1 MEGDELTHEERPP
14 LTERPMTRRTLL
26 ERGGAAALG
35 LGLGG
40 ALIGAPGALAASPA
54 GWDAVLAKAKGQTV
68 NWFMWSGSTTI
79 NSFVDK
85 LVGDE
90 AKKFGVTVKRVPLTD
105 TVQAV
110 QKVLGEKQAGRKTN
124 GSVDLIWVNGENF
137 RTGKQAK
144 LWFGGYTQKLGNA
157 NLVDWNSPT
166 IAFDFGVPV
175 DGFEVP
181 WGRAQ
186 FAFIY
191 NSKDVNPVPGTMGE
205 LFAWAK
211 AHPGRFTYP
220 APPDFTG
227 SVFVRHVLYFVN
239 GGFQDLL
246 GPFSQAKF
254 DAVAP
259 KLWSALNDLKPALW
273 RGGATYPAS
282 ITELDGLYSNGEVSL
297 DMTYGPGGVGG
308 QVEKGIF
315 PQTTREFIFTNGTI
329 GNTNFTAIPFN
340 SPHKE
345 GAEVVQNIL
354 ISAKFQQ
361 LMAQPQLFGQ
371 FPAINIQK
379 AGAAWVKK
387 FDSIPTPPSVLP
399 AKALTRNSNPELQAG
414 WVTAVEKGWKEN
426 VLQA

>member
-1 MEGDELTHEERPP
+1 MEGDELTHEERP
-14 LTERPMTRRTLL
+14 LAERPITRLTLL

-35 LGLGG
+35 LGFGG
-40 ALIGAPGALAASPA
+40 ALIRASGALAASPA
-54 GWDAVLAKAKGQTV
+54 GWDAILAKAKGQTV

-90 AKKFGVTVKRVPLTD
+90 AKKFGVKVKRVPLTD

-144 LWFGGYTQKLGNA
+144 LWFGGYTQKLGNTK
-157 NLVDWNSPT
+157 LVDWNSPS
-166 IAFDFGVPV
+166 IAFDFGVKV
-175 DGFEVP
+175 DGLEVP

-186 FAFIY
+186 FAFFY
-191 NSKDVNPVPGTMGE
+191 NSNDVKQVPQTMGE
-205 LFAWAK
+205 LIAWIK
-211 AHPGRFTYP
+211 ANPGRFTYP

-239 GGFQDLL
+239 GGFKDLL
-246 GPFSQAKF
+246 GPFDKAKF
-254 DAVAP
+254 DAAAP
-259 KLWSALNDLKPALW
+259 KLWKTLNDLKPSLW
-273 RGGATYPAS
+273 RQGSTYPAS
-282 ITELDGLYSNGEVSL
+282 IAELDSLYSNGEVSL

-308 QVEKGIF
+308 QVDKGIF
-315 PQTTREFIFTNGTI
+315 PDTTRELVFTNGTI

-345 GAEVVQNIL
+345 GAMVVQNIL
-354 ISAKFQQ
+354 ISPKFQF
-361 LMAQPQLFGQ
+361 LMAQPKLFGQ
-371 FPAINIQK
+371 FAAINVQT